1 MKAYIE
7 NGIKNIRN
15 TLSWKEEDLERSR
28 QYLVS
33 KASSY
38 SVKDIAHGRLDD
50 HINEI
55 RRQYEE
61 VKSLHDQIETLEHIL
76 KNAVPAFCRCHFVF
90 QNIIPYGISRI
101 DQLHQSLPV
110 IRMKKFR
117 LCFYLIFHQINQFRR
132 RKPEPGIDQP
142 EQYCFLPLRQT
153 KVSFRRLRRTA
164 NTSGQNPVPC
174 VFVFLC
180 FRFCQTHPD

>member
-7 NGIKNIRN
+7 NGIKNISN

-33 KASSY
+33 KVSSY

-76 KNAVPAFCRCHFVF
+76 KNA
-90 QNIIPYGISRI
+90 
-101 DQLHQSLPV
+101 
-110 IRMKKFR
+110 
-117 LCFYLIFHQINQFRR
+117 
-132 RKPEPGIDQP
+132 E
-142 EQYCFLPLRQT
+142 
-153 KVSFRRLRRTA
+153 
-164 NTSGQNPVPC
+164 
-174 VFVFLC
+174 
-180 FRFCQTHPD
+180 

>member
-76 KNAVPAFCRCHFVF
+76 KNA
-90 QNIIPYGISRI
+90 
-101 DQLHQSLPV
+101 
-110 IRMKKFR
+110 
-117 LCFYLIFHQINQFRR
+117 
-132 RKPEPGIDQP
+132 E
-142 EQYCFLPLRQT
+142 
-153 KVSFRRLRRTA
+153 
-164 NTSGQNPVPC
+164 
-174 VFVFLC
+174 
-180 FRFCQTHPD
+180 